1 MLPECCSTA
10 GVSGNTLIS
19 HVYFLVTGCHPGSA
33 FGAVQVLHGRGVGLC
48 PAEFPQEAAG
58 PKGAAVR
65 WEGAGVQLTTGR
77 DKQQLLEQAGLSLGF
92 PFCHCKPLVRLSKNY
107 LVSACARGL
116 WCCRLSS
123 SSQGA
128 KCPRDPLQDWLC
140 SGGQAGLKGR
150 GEPCSA
156 SDTPSCEHH
165 PRLQAEI
172 SSWPSGTGPAATPV
186 LAAFCPSSL
195 WHSCPDLPRTGW
207 HCRVL
212 GHALPSQGRSHL
224 CWSVSSLL
232 VQLSLAICMWDCKG

>member
-1 MLPECCSTA
+1 MAIPSYPTFISLSLDVILALPLELCRFCMAEVWVCVLQSF
-10 GVSGNTLIS
+10 
-19 HVYFLVTGCHPGSA
+19 HVA
-33 FGAVQVLHGRGVGLC
+33 
-48 PAEFPQEAAG
+48 QEAAG

-77 DKQQLLEQAGLSLGF
+77 DKQQLLEQAGLSLDF

-172 SSWPSGTGPAATPV
+172 SS
-186 LAAFCPSSL
+186 
-195 WHSCPDLPRTGW
+195 
-207 HCRVL
+207 
-212 GHALPSQGRSHL
+212 
-224 CWSVSSLL
+224 
-232 VQLSLAICMWDCKG
+232 